1 MTSMRDLSKEQKQ
14 TAENNGINMKT
25 LSSRLC
31 KGWPVE
37 RAITELPQIRK
48 GGMNY
53 KGIIVTREQVDHAE
67 IAGISRKTLMARLD
81 RGWTVEEA
89 ISKPPRKL
97 EKKVKQQNHTI
108 DDKEVIE
115 IIGRIKYLRKVD
127 KEFPMPYPKPL
138 LERLENIGYQVKDIK
153 AIEV

>member
-1 MTSMRDLSKEQKQ
+1 MISMRDLTKEQKQ

-25 LSSRLC
+25 LSSRLT
-31 KGWPVE
+31 KGWPIE
-37 RAITELPQIRK
+37 RAITEMPQIRK

-53 KGIIVTREQVDHAE
+53 KGIHVTKAQVDE
-67 IAGISRKTLMARLD
+67 SEVIGISRKTLMARLD
-81 RGWTVEEA
+81 MGWTVEDA
-89 ISKPPRKL
+89 ISKPPRKI
-97 EKKVKQQNHTI
+97 EKKIKQQNHTI

-138 LERLENIGYQVKDIK
+138 LERLEKIGYQLKDVQ